1 MHWGEKNIRPSAHF
15 TLAQDFLVLFS
26 CIILSYFWFHI
37 LPWLSFICCRAIVDF
52 PLKWIFLGVDCR
64 STGVQSIMVSSHHS
78 SNADTMSLQIVHNV
92 QCTCKPAQIANNLQ
106 YWSITY
112 DCKSSKYAHLILK
125 LLCHHIGI
133 NWQYLYISRQNLRQI
148 FATIVVSW
156 MKCSFGCLLLN
167 MCPNIQISVV
177 RRHFF

>member
-1 MHWGEKNIRPSAHF
+1 
-15 TLAQDFLVLFS
+15 
-26 CIILSYFWFHI
+26 
-37 LPWLSFICCRAIVDF
+37 
-52 PLKWIFLGVDCR
+52 
-64 STGVQSIMVSSHHS
+64 MVSTHHS

-112 DCKSSKYAHLILK
+112 DCKSSQYAQAHLILM
-125 LLCHHIGI
+125 LLCHHNSI

-177 RRHFF
+177 RRHFFLENRRKNIAWYVCNVQHTVDAERLLNNQVILSITIIPSNTTNHYFDVISNI